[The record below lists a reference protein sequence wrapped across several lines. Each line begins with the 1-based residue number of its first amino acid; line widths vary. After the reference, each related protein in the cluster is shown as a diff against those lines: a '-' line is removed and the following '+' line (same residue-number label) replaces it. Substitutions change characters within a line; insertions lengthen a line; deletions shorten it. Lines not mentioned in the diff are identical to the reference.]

1 MSRRGRSRRRLSPS
15 RLSSRRLP
23 PRGRWLALGL
33 GLLAGLGLGSLEADA
48 GADARWLAGEL
59 TALPLPDL
67 DPDPPALREVGL
79 VHQHGEGVARWLGA
93 DLGHHDF
100 GSSHPLFQEEWAFG
114 TLQMAALGYANL
126 AEADPEHRAL
136 HLARMERCLDGMLS
150 ETGRAFDL
158 RRWGR
163 DGLAAAEHPRGHAAW
178 LGYTGLALARHRQL
192 AGPDTRFAAVTQT
205 VAEGLRL
212 RFRASPIG
220 VPETYPG
227 ERYPVD
233 AAAGIAALAVLA
245 AAEGTPEPVVEEWRS
260 VRFGA
265 LRDAETGLLHQ
276 AVDAS
281 GRSVDGPRGSGTLLA
296 AWFLGQAGLSEGA
309 ALAAAAEREL
319 AGTVM
324 GFGTVR
330 EYPHGQEGR
339 GDIDSGPIVLGQGV
353 SATGFGLG
361 VALQQCRHD
370 AARDRFHTAEAFG
383 GPVVDGAAR
392 HYQNG
397 GPIGDAILFAML
409 SSGLGACP
417 EG

>member
-1 MSRRGRSRRRLSPS
+1 MSRRRR
-15 RLSSRRLP
+15 
-23 PRGRWLALGL
+23 WIALGL
-33 GLLAGLGLGSLEADA
+33 GLIAGLGLGSLEADA

-67 DPDPPALREVGL
+67 NPELPALRSVEL
-79 VHQHGEGVARWLGA
+79 VRHHGEGVARWLGA
-93 DLGHHDF
+93 DLGRHDF

-114 TLQMAALGYANL
+114 TLQMAALGYAAL
-126 AEADPEHRAL
+126 AEADPDNRSL

-150 ETGRAFDL
+150 ETGRAFDE

-163 DGLAAAEHPRGHAAW
+163 DGLAAADHPRGHAAW

-192 AGPDTRFAAVTQT
+192 AGPDTRFAPVTEV

-212 RFRASPIG
+212 RFRASPVG

-245 AAEGTPEPVVEEWRS
+245 AATDTAEPVVEEWRS
-260 VRFGA
+260 DRFPA
-265 LRDAETGLLHQ
+265 LRDAETGLLNQ

-281 GRSVDGPRGSGTLLA
+281 GTAVDGPRGSGTLLA
-296 AWFLGQAGLSEGA
+296 AWFLGQAGLPEAG

-319 AGTVM
+319 AGTVL

-330 EYPHGQEGR
+330 EYPRGHEGR

-361 VALQQCRHD
+361 VALQQCRD
-370 AARDRFHTAEAFG
+370 QAARDRFRTAEAFG
-383 GPVVDGAAR
+383 APVVEGEAR
-392 HYQNG
+392 RYDNG

-409 SSGLGACP
+409 SSGLGRCP